1 MKLRTDVFK
10 AAALR
15 LRWIWRQRMG
25 WVGAGGVAMAAAAV
39 AAALAGQAL
48 QSQRE
53 ALLRQH
59 ALRLDASV
67 KMVSATPGPDPRD
80 TAWLAIP
87 VDAQRG
93 AHLSTLL
100 ALLKR
105 SRAEVTGAQYRLE
118 DVEPGLR
125 RLRVTLPV
133 RGAYSS
139 LRGLVVELLNGLPNA
154 ALDGFDVEREADS
167 GTVSGRLRLSL
178 FFRQEAK

>member
-1 MKLRTDVFK
+1 MKLRTDK
-10 AAALR
+10 LIAAALR
-15 LRWIWRQRMG
+15 LRWVWRQRMG
-25 WVGAGGVAMAAAAV
+25 LAGAGGVAMALAAV

-48 QSQRE
+48 QTQRE

-59 ALRLDASV
+59 AVRLDTSV
-67 KMVSATPGPDPRD
+67 RLTSAAPGADPRD
-80 TAWLAIP
+80 AAWLAIP

-93 AHLSTLL
+93 ANLSTLL

-118 DVEPGLR
+118 DAEPGLR

-139 LRGLVVELLNGLPNA
+139 VRALVVELLNGLPNA
-154 ALDGFDVEREADS
+154 ALDGLDLEREADS

-178 FFRQEAK
+178 FFRRHAK